1 MLSESYNS
9 ESNYTY
15 QDEQYAKAYSEQML
29 REILEVLYSIV
40 ISINKG
46 NISLK
51 NSTIELEK
59 IKKVMV
65 SFCSVI
71 HKKHVASMDYK
82 LAVKQQFNIWENI
95 NTTFN
100 NYIMDLLQYESASTK
115 YIELEKAT
123 REFTDFDFQQKREYR
138 ELVEKLN
145 NFNINA
151 NKNLNQFISLS
162 SSYVSLSNNTNP
174 YTINAQQI
182 IDIFNCKYLKFAKSE
197 ENNKKFSL

>member
-1 MLSESYNS
+1 MSSESYNS

-46 NISLK
+46 KISLK

-71 HKKHVASMDYK
+71 NKKHVASMDYK

-100 NYIMDLLQYESASTK
+100 NYIMDLLQYESDSTK

-174 YTINAQQI
+174 YAINAQQI

-197 ENNKKFSL
+197 ENKKKFSL